1 MKTCILFI
9 AAFIAFAVPAAY
21 AEKGAYLEG
30 VDFVQY
36 LDENTALEEIV
47 AGNLD
52 TYYFR
57 IPAERLEDP
66 SYRENLQVFESPGGF
81 YSILVNPAESDTF
94 NPFSMRDVRRMR

>member
-9 AAFIAFAVPAAY
+9 AAFIAFAMPVAY

-47 AGNLD
+47 CWK
-52 TYYFR
+52 FR
-57 IPAERLEDP
+57 YVL
-66 SYRENLQVFESPGGF
+66 F
-81 YSILVNPAESDTF
+81 
-94 NPFSMRDVRRMR
+94 

>member
-47 AGNLD
+47 CWK
-52 TYYFR
+52 FR
-57 IPAERLEDP
+57 YVL
-66 SYRENLQVFESPGGF
+66 F
-81 YSILVNPAESDTF
+81 
-94 NPFSMRDVRRMR
+94 